1 MVLHGCDVSTFQATM
16 DLSGY
21 DFVIIKSSEGIN
33 YQDEGM
39 ERHVQSALSTNTPF
53 GFYHYARPDLGNTGA
68 QEAASMLQYISPYIG
83 QCVIAL
89 DWEQNSLSYPISWIE
104 EFLNYILDKT
114 GVHALL
120 YIQANQATQ
129 SKYAPIANAG
139 FGLWVAHWG
148 VEEPSF
154 SNWNTWSV
162 WQYTDTPIDLD
173 YFNGTVEDWNALAG
187 GGVQLEWIYGNRYL
201 SQSEM
206 ENNARL
212 VWNYF
217 GSLGWTLNAVAGM
230 LGNMQRESTINPGIW
245 QNLDPSQPS
254 VLGYGLVGWTPGTRI
269 TNWLTSHGYELT
281 SGEGQCAKIKEEWQH
296 PEIEVVWITTDEYP
310 ETFNEFVSSHES
322 PEYLASCF
330 LYNYERAGVA
340 AEDERRKNA
349 RKWYNFLSSSQ
360 IYVPRLDS
368 DGIEGNP
375 MWYDEN
381 PFYQSGYGVPNCTA
395 YCWGRWYELLGE
407 PPDLPLGDGNS
418 WFPTAQ
424 EMGVYDTGAYPG
436 SEPAL
441 GAIICTYYDIGG
453 HVAVVEQINEDGSI
467 VTSNS
472 GWQSTYFW
480 IETLYPEKGYV
491 PSWADPGAYVQGFIY
506 LPISY
511 GPGPGPGPEP
521 PEPEPPTYP
530 SSRNFI
536 YYLRNPWLRFLR

>member
-1 MVLHGCDVSTFQATM
+1 M
-16 DLSGY
+16 
-21 DFVIIKSSEGIN
+21 
-33 YQDEGM
+33 
-39 ERHVQSALSTNTPF
+39 
-53 GFYHYARPDLGNTGA
+53 
-68 QEAASMLQYISPYIG
+68 
-83 QCVIAL
+83 
-89 DWEQNSLSYPISWIE
+89 SYPISWIE

-148 VEEPSF
+148 VDEPSF

-245 QNLDPSQPS
+245 ENLDPSQPS

-281 SGEGQCAKIKEEWQH
+281 SGEGQCAKIQEEWQH
-296 PEIEVVWITTDEYP
+296 PEIEVVWLTTDEYP

-340 AEDERRKNA
+340 AEDERRQNA
-349 RKWYNFLSSSQ
+349 RNWYNFLSSSQ

-381 PFYQSGYGVPNCTA
+381 PFYQSGYGMPNCTA
-395 YCWGRWYELLGE
+395 YCWGRWYELLGK

-424 EMGVYDTGAYPG
+424 EMGVYETGAYPG
-436 SEPAL
+436 STPAL

-480 IETLYPEKGYV
+480 TETLYPENGYV

-511 GPGPGPGPEP
+511 GPGPGPEP

-536 YYLRNPWLRFLR
+536 YYLRNPWLHFLH

>member
-1 MVLHGCDVSTFQATM
+1 MALHGCDVSSFQATM
-16 DLSGY
+16 DFSGY

-120 YIQANQATQ
+120 YIQGNQATQ

-154 SNWNTWSV
+154 SNWSTWSV

-206 ENNARL
+206 GNNARL

-245 QNLDPSQPS
+245 ENLDPSQPS

-281 SGEGQCAKIKEEWQH
+281 SGEGQCAKIQEEWQH
-296 PEIEVVWITTDEYP
+296 PEIEVVWLTTDEYP

-340 AEDERRKNA
+340 AEDERRQNA
-349 RKWYNFLSSSQ
+349 RNWYNFLSSSQ

-381 PFYQSGYGVPNCTA
+381 PFYQAGYGMPNCTA
-395 YCWGRWYELLGE
+395 YCWGRWYELLGK

-424 EMGVYDTGAYPG
+424 DMNVYETGAYPG
-436 SEPAL
+436 SAPAL

-480 IETLYPEKGYV
+480 TETLYPENGYV

-511 GPGPGPGPEP
+511 GPGPGPEP
-521 PEPEPPTYP
+521 PEPKPPTYP

-536 YYLRNPWLRFLR
+536 YYLRNPWLNFLH

>member
-1 MVLHGCDVSTFQATM
+1 MALHGCDVSTFQATM
-16 DLSGY
+16 DFSGY

-39 ERHVQSALSTNTPF
+39 KRHVQSALSTNTPF

-129 SKYAPIANAG
+129 SKYSPIANAG

-154 SNWNTWSV
+154 SNWNTWTV

-281 SGEGQCAKIKEEWQH
+281 SGEGQCAKIQEEWQH

-340 AEDERRKNA
+340 AEDERRQNA
-349 RKWYNFLSSSQ
+349 RNWYNFLSSSQ

-381 PFYQSGYGVPNCTA
+381 PFYQSGYGMPNCTA

-407 PPDLPLGDGNS
+407 SPDLPLGDGNS

-424 EMGVYDTGAYPG
+424 EMGVYETGAYPG

-480 IETLYPEKGYV
+480 IETLYPENGYV

-536 YYLRNPWLRFLR
+536 YYLRNPWLHFLR

>member
-1 MVLHGCDVSTFQATM
+1 MALHGCDVSTFQATM
-16 DLSGY
+16 DFTGY

-39 ERHVQSALSTNTPF
+39 ERHVKSALSTNTPF

-148 VEEPSF
+148 VDEPSF
-154 SNWNTWSV
+154 SNWNKWSV

-217 GSLGWTLNAVAGM
+217 GPLGWSLNAVAGM

-281 SGEGQCAKIKEEWQH
+281 SGEGQCAKIQEEWQH
-296 PEIEVVWITTDEYP
+296 PEIEVVWLTTDEYP

-340 AEDERRKNA
+340 AEDERRQNA
-349 RKWYNFLSSSQ
+349 RNWYNFLSTFQSF
-360 IYVPRLDS
+360 VPRLDS

-381 PFYQSGYGVPNCTA
+381 PFYQAGYGMPNCTA

-407 PPDLPLGDGNS
+407 PPNLPLGDGNS

-424 EMGVYDTGAYPG
+424 EMGVYETGAYPG

-441 GAIICTYYDIGG
+441 GAIICTYYDNGG

-480 IETLYPEKGYV
+480 IETLYPENGYV

-506 LPISY
+506 LPISF
-511 GPGPGPGPEP
+511 GPGPGPEP

-536 YYLRNPWLRFLR
+536 YYLRNPWLHFLR

>member
-1 MVLHGCDVSTFQATM
+1 MALHGCDVSSFQATM
-16 DLSGY
+16 DFSGY

-39 ERHVQSALSTNTPF
+39 KRHVQSALSTNTPF

-217 GSLGWTLNAVAGM
+217 GSLGWTLNSVAGM

-245 QNLDPSQPS
+245 ENLDPSQS
-254 VLGYGLVGWTPGTRI
+254 SILGYGLVGWTPGTRI

-281 SGEGQCAKIKEEWQH
+281 SGEGQCAKIQEEWQH
-296 PEIEVVWITTDEYP
+296 PEIEVVWLTTDEYP

-340 AEDERRKNA
+340 AEDERRQNA
-349 RKWYNFLSSSQ
+349 RNWYNFLSSSQ

-381 PFYQSGYGVPNCTA
+381 PFYQSGYGMPNCTA

-424 EMGVYDTGAYPG
+424 EMGVYETGTYPG

-480 IETLYPEKGYV
+480 TETLYPENGYV

-511 GPGPGPGPEP
+511 GPGPGPEP
-521 PEPEPPTYP
+521 PEPKPPTYP

-536 YYLRNPWLRFLR
+536 YYLRNPWLYFLH

>member
-1 MVLHGCDVSTFQATM
+1 MALHGCDVSTFQATM
-16 DLSGY
+16 DFSSY

-83 QCVIAL
+83 HCVIAL

-201 SQSEM
+201 SHSEM

-245 QNLDPSQPS
+245 ENLDPSQPS

-281 SGEGQCAKIKEEWQH
+281 SGEGQCDKIQEEWQH
-296 PEIEVVWITTDEYP
+296 PEIEVVWLTTDEYP

-340 AEDERRKNA
+340 AEDERRQNA
-349 RKWYNFLSSSQ
+349 RNWYNFLSSSQ

-381 PFYQSGYGVPNCTA
+381 PFYQSGYGMPNCTA

-407 PPDLPLGDGNS
+407 PPNLPLGDGNS

-424 EMGVYDTGAYPG
+424 EMGVYESGAYPG
-436 SEPAL
+436 STPAL

-480 IETLYPEKGYV
+480 TETLYPENGYV
-491 PSWADPGAYVQGFIY
+491 PSWADPGTYVQGFIY

-511 GPGPGPGPEP
+511 GPGPGPEP
-521 PEPEPPTYP
+521 PEPGPPTYP

-536 YYLRNPWLRFLR
+536 YYLRNPWLNFLH